1 MPYVLTFNK
10 DVIEK
15 RLIKICDYLELE
27 DRSFNGFINWVL
39 DLRKKLDMPHKLSD
53 VIDEK
58 DLQLERLS
66 KMALADPSTSGN
78 PKKLTENDMRVMYQ
92 YSMKGELFN

>member
-1 MPYVLTFNK
+1 MP
-10 DVIEK
+10 DVFLNIDEQPK
-15 RLIKICDYLELE
+15 ESVSIISERLE

-58 DLQLERLS
+58 DLQLDRLS